1 MTDSEITINKPLLF
15 KKKDYTDMKSHITT
29 NIKVDTDD
37 YEAFRIL
44 TVKRDKRRGEAIGDL
59 ISAEV
64 KKYRKLI
71 EEESK

>member
-1 MTDSEITINKPLLF
+1 
-15 KKKDYTDMKSHITT
+15 MKTHITT

-44 TVKRDKRRGEAIGDL
+44 TVKRDKKRGEAIGDL

-64 KKYRKLI
+64 RKNRKLI
-71 EEESK
+71 EGESK